1 MSLGIPVI
9 GGIKSGGMPFT
20 LDHGKAGILVDI
32 RSPECVA
39 DAMIRLVK
47 EPELCSN
54 LAMAAR
60 KYAQRNFHMNRTI
73 NSYLELYC
81 GIIENLHKKS

>member
-1 MSLGIPVI
+1 MALGIPVI
-9 GGIKSGGMPFT
+9 GGIKSGGVPFT
-20 LDHGKAGILVDI
+20 LDYGKAGLLVDI

-47 EPELCSN
+47 EPGLCSN

-60 KYAQRNFHMNRTI
+60 KYAQRNFHINRTI

-81 GIIENLHKKS
+81 GIIENFHKK